1 MSAAHILVVD
11 DESDIREMVR
21 DILEDE
27 GYRVTVAED
36 AAAAR
41 RAHDAEEI
49 DLILLDIWMPD
60 VDGITLLR
68 DWSRGGQ
75 LECPVVIMSGHG
87 TVDTA
92 VEATR
97 LGAHEFLEKPL
108 SMAKLLQIVGEALEA
123 GREERE
129 RRKARSILSPLV
141 EPVGKSPLMRQ
152 VRDRVRKVADQ
163 GSPVLLLGE
172 AGTGRETLARFLHS
186 ESPQRDGRF
195 VNVILSSLRDEDAE
209 SQLFGRKSGD
219 NLEPGY
225 LEKARGGTL
234 FLNELGDMSEKVQ
247 RLLMSA
253 LEAKRFTPVGAEQA
267 EALDVRLV
275 ASAPL
280 NIARLVEAGRFRQDL
295 LNQLDVLP
303 VQVPPLRDYREDVPD
318 LIRYYVDVLVDQE
331 NLPFRRFSVGAQNR
345 LRNYPWP
352 GNIRELKNM
361 VHRFLAL
368 SDREDIA
375 LEDVEAELKRESERE
390 VEPLVKQDLL
400 GLSLREARER
410 FERAYLEQ
418 QLELCGGR
426 VGKLAERV
434 GLERTHL
441 YRKLKA
447 LGIEIHKN
455 Q

>member
-11 DESDIREMVR
+11 DEADIREMVQ

-27 GYRVTVAED
+27 GYAVT
-36 AAAAR
+36 AAANADEAR
-41 RAHDAEEI
+41 RALEQNDL

-68 DWSRGGQ
+68 DWARAGD

-108 SMAKLLQIVGEALEA
+108 SMAKLLQITGEALEA
-123 GREERE
+123 GSELRE

-141 EPVGKSPLMRQ
+141 EPVGRSEVMRET
-152 VRDRVRKVADQ
+152 RRRIDKVA
-163 GSPVLLLGE
+163 GEESPVLLLGE
-172 AGTGRETLARFLHS
+172 AGTGRETLARYLHAKS
-186 ESPQRDGRF
+186 ARAEGRF
-195 VNVILSSLRDEDAE
+195 INLVLGNIRDEEADVA
-209 SQLFGRKSGD
+209 LFGRQDG
-219 NLEPGY
+219 EIVEAGW

-234 FLNELGDMSEKVQ
+234 FLNELGDMGAEVQ

-253 LEAKRFTPVGAEQA
+253 LEAGSFTPVGSSRREVV
-267 EALDVRLV
+267 DVRLV
-275 ASAPL
+275 ASAHPD
-280 NIARLVEAGRFRQDL
+280 IANYVERGHFRQDL
-295 LNQLDVLP
+295 LNQLNVLP
-303 VQVPPLRDYREDVPD
+303 IRVPPLRDYREDVPD

-331 NLPFRRFSVGAQNR
+331 GLPFKRFSVAAQNR

-352 GNIRELKNM
+352 GNIREVKNM

-368 SDREDIA
+368 SDNEEIG
-375 LEDVEAELKRESERE
+375 LEEVEQELRRESERE
-390 VEPLVKQDLL
+390 DEPLVKQDLL
-400 GLSLREARER
+400 GLSLRDARER

-447 LGIEIHKN
+447 LGIEISKS
-455 Q
+455 

>member
-1 MSAAHILVVD
+1 MTAARILVVD
-11 DESDIREMVR
+11 DEADIREMVQE
-21 DILEDE
+21 ILADE
-27 GYRVTVAED
+27 GYRVTVAAD
-36 AAAAR
+36 AAQAR
-41 RAHDAEEI
+41 HAHDTEEF

-68 DWSRGGQ
+68 EWSRSGE

-97 LGAHEFLEKPL
+97 LGAREFLEKPL
-108 SMAKLLQIVGEALEA
+108 SMAKLLQIVGEALES

-141 EPVGKSPLMRQ
+141 DPVGRSRLMREI
-152 VRDRVRKVADQ
+152 RDKVAKVAAEP
-163 GSPVLLLGE
+163 SPVLLLGE
-172 AGTGRETLARFLHS
+172 PGTGRETLARHLHA
-186 ESPQRDGRF
+186 ESDRREGRF
-195 VNVILSSLRDEDAE
+195 VNVILSGLREDEAE
-209 SQLFGRKSGD
+209 RRLFGIDDGNEYEAGD
-219 NLEPGY
+219 

-234 FLNELGDMSEKVQ
+234 FLNELGDMHPAVQ
-247 RLLMSA
+247 RLLMSV
-253 LEAKRFTPVGAEQA
+253 LEAGRFTPVGSNRP
-267 EALDVRLV
+267 EALDVRIV
-275 ASAPL
+275 ASAQPD
-280 NIARLVEAGRFRQDL
+280 IGRLVEQGRFRQDL
-295 LNQLDVLP
+295 LNQIDVLP
-303 VQVPPLRDYREDVPD
+303 VRVPPLRDYREDVPD

-331 NLPFRRFSVGAQNR
+331 GLPFRRFSVGAQNR

-368 SDREDIA
+368 SDNEEITLEEVEQELRRDI
-375 LEDVEAELKRESERE
+375 ERDP
-390 VEPLVKQDLL
+390 EPLVKQDLL
-400 GLSLREARER
+400 GLTLREARER

-441 YRKLKA
+441 YRKLKS
-447 LGIEIHKN
+447 LGIEIGKS
-455 Q
+455 

>member
-11 DESDIREMVR
+11 DESDIRGMVR

-68 DWSRGGQ
+68 DWSRSGQ
-75 LECPVVIMSGHG
+75 LDCPVVIMSGHG

-108 SMAKLLQIVGEALEA
+108 SMAKLLQIVGEALES

-152 VRDRVRKVADQ
+152 VRDRVKKVADE

-186 ESPQRDGRF
+186 ESPQREARF

-209 SQLFGRKSGD
+209 SQLFGRHAGD
-219 NLEPGY
+219 SLEPGF

-247 RLLMSA
+247 RLLMSV
-253 LEAKRFTPVGAEQA
+253 LESRRFTPLGSEQS

-275 ASAPL
+275 ASAPPT
-280 NIARLVEAGRFRQDL
+280 IARLVEAGRFRQDL

-303 VQVPPLRDYREDVPD
+303 VQVPPLRQYREDVPD

-331 NLPFRRFSVGAQNR
+331 GLPFRRFSVGAQNR

-368 SDREDIA
+368 SDREDIS
-375 LEDVEAELKRESERE
+375 LEDVEAELRRESERE

-400 GLSLREARER
+400 GLSLRDARER

-447 LGIEIHKN
+447 LGIEIQKN

>member
-11 DESDIREMVR
+11 DEADIRDMVR

-41 RAHDAEEI
+41 RAHEVDEM

-60 VDGITLLR
+60 VDGITLLKE
-68 DWSRGGQ
+68 WSRAGG

-123 GREERE
+123 GREDRE

-141 EPVGKSPLMRQ
+141 EPVGKSPLMQR
-152 VRDRVRKVADQ
+152 VRDKVSKVAEET
-163 GSPVLLLGE
+163 SPVLLYGE
-172 AGTGRETLARFLHS
+172 AGTGRETLARFLHA
-186 ESPQRDGRF
+186 ESPRRDGRF
-195 VNVILSSLRDEDAE
+195 VNLIASSLRDEEVDG
-209 SQLFGRKSGD
+209 QLFGRQSGD
-219 NLEPGY
+219 HLEPGY

-234 FLNELGDMSEKVQ
+234 FLNELADLSQKAQ
-247 RLLMSA
+247 RLLVSV
-253 LEAKRFTPVGAEQA
+253 LEAGRFTPVGSRHA

-275 ASAPL
+275 ASAQP
-280 NIARLVEAGRFRQDL
+280 NISQLVATERFRQDL
-295 LNQLDVLP
+295 LNQLEVLP
-303 VQVPPLRDYREDVPD
+303 IHVPPLREYREDVPD

-331 NLPFRRFSVGAQNR
+331 GLPFRRFSVGAQNR

-368 SDREDIA
+368 SDREEVA
-375 LEDVEAELKRESERE
+375 LEDVEVELRREAERQ

-400 GLSLREARER
+400 GLTLREARER

-447 LGIEIHKN
+447 LGIDINKN

>member
-1 MSAAHILVVD
+1 MTAARILVVD
-11 DESDIREMVR
+11 DEVDIREMVQE
-21 DILEDE
+21 ILADE
-27 GYRVTVAED
+27 GYRVTVAAD
-36 AAAAR
+36 AAEAR
-41 RAHDAEEI
+41 RAHAAEEF

-68 DWSRGGQ
+68 EWSRGGE

-97 LGAHEFLEKPL
+97 LGAQEFLEKPL
-108 SMAKLLQIVGEALEA
+108 SMAKLLQIVGEALES

-141 EPVGKSPLMRQ
+141 EPVGRSPLMRE
-152 VRDRVRKVADQ
+152 VREKVHRVAAEP
-163 GSPVLLLGE
+163 SPVLLLGE
-172 AGTGRETLARFLHS
+172 AGTGRETLARFLHA
-186 ESPQRDGRF
+186 ESDRREGRF
-195 VNVILSSLRDEDAE
+195 VNLILSGLRPDEAE
-209 SQLFGRKSGD
+209 WRLFGRRTADG
-219 NLEPGY
+219 LEPGA

-234 FLNELGDMSEKVQ
+234 FLNELSDMNPEAQ
-247 RLLMSA
+247 RVLISA
-253 LEAKRFTPVGAEQA
+253 LEAGRFTPVGS
-267 EALDVRLV
+267 EASEPLDIRIV
-275 ASAPL
+275 ASAPPD
-280 NIARLVEAGRFRQDL
+280 IGRLAEEGHFRQDL
-295 LNQLDVLP
+295 LNQIDVLP
-303 VQVPPLRDYREDVPD
+303 VRVPPLRDYREDVPD

-331 NLPFRRFSVGAQNR
+331 GLPFRRFSVGAQNR

-368 SDREDIA
+368 SDSEEVG
-375 LEDVEAELKRESERE
+375 LEEVEKELRRDVEREP
-390 VEPLVKQDLL
+390 EPLVKQDLL
-400 GLSLREARER
+400 GLTLREARER

-426 VGKLAERV
+426 VGKLADRV

-441 YRKLKA
+441 YRKLKS
-447 LGIEIHKN
+447 LGIEIGRS
-455 Q
+455 

>member
-27 GYRVTVAED
+27 GYEVT
-36 AAAAR
+36 AAANAEEAR
-41 RAHDAEEI
+41 RSREQNEL

-68 DWSRGGQ
+68 DWARGGD
-75 LECPVVIMSGHG
+75 LDCPVVIMSGHG

-141 EPVGKSPLMRQ
+141 EPVGRSEVMRET
-152 VRDRVRKVADQ
+152 RRRIDRVATE

-172 AGTGRETLARFLHS
+172 AGTGRETLARYLHS
-186 ESPQRDGRF
+186 KSPRSDGRF
-195 VNVILSSLRDEDAE
+195 INLVLGSLRPDDAE
-209 SQLFGRKSGD
+209 VVLFGRQDGD
-219 NLEPGY
+219 NLEAGA

-234 FLNELGDMSEKVQ
+234 FLNELGDMDPEVQ

-253 LEAKRFTPVGAEQA
+253 LEAGGYSPVGSTRR

-275 ASAPL
+275 ASAQPD
-280 NIARLVEAGRFRQDL
+280 IARLVERGRFRQDL
-295 LNQLDVLP
+295 LNHLDVLP
-303 VQVPPLRDYREDVPD
+303 IHVPPLRDYREDVPD

-331 NLPFRRFSVGAQNR
+331 GLPFKRFSVAAQNR

-352 GNIRELKNM
+352 GNIREVKNM
-361 VHRFLAL
+361 VHRFLAM
-368 SDREDIA
+368 SDGEEVGLEEVERE
-375 LEDVEAELKRESERE
+375 LRRETERE

-447 LGIEIHKN
+447 LGIEIQKN
-455 Q
+455 